1 MVGPSDV
8 GFGIGQMLPIIVE
21 GLVRDDSVIC
31 VEQPEIHLH
40 PRLQAHLANFFV
52 ATCKTNQWIVETHS
66 ESLML
71 RLQSMISAKKLSPND
86 LAIIYV
92 EPTEDGGQIIP
103 IRIDGDGDF
112 IDAWPE
118 GFFEERIREKMGLSK
133 GWENFK

>member
-21 GLVRDDSVIC
+21 GLVREDSVIC

-40 PRLQAHLANFFV
+40 PRLQAHLANFLV
-52 ATCKTNQWIVETHS
+52 ETCQSNQWIVETHS
-66 ESLML
+66 ESLMI
-71 RLQSMISAKKLSPND
+71 RLQNLIAAD
-86 LAIIYV
+86 LIKPHQVAIIYV

-103 IRIDGDGDF
+103 IRVDKDGDF

-118 GFFEERIREKMGLSK
+118 GFFEERLKEKMGLSK
-133 GWENFK
+133 NWTRSK